1 MSNMKTLL
9 ETVTKFSFAN
19 PKQKPGD
26 QWRGTDASTPGNKL
40 VGESD
45 EYCDACD
52 RPEKECVC
60 DLSESLMLEY
70 RQYSEA
76 APIAA
81 NTAATTAATTA
92 GTPAANTQPAGTTVP
107 GQPPQPGQ
115 PPKPPAGQQP
125 NPVAGMTP
133 QQILQQK
140 QQLSTNLSQLKA
152 VNPTLNVPGAAAAL
166 SKDPNTL
173 STTDAK
179 NLKNVATTMEP
190 AMLDKSSLA
199 RLKGD
204 LNRLNQPR

>member
-1 MSNMKTLL
+1 
-9 ETVTKFSFAN
+9 
-19 PKQKPGD
+19 
-26 QWRGTDASTPGNKL
+26 
-40 VGESD
+40 
-45 EYCDACD
+45 
-52 RPEKECVC
+52 
-60 DLSESLMLEY
+60 MLEY
-70 RQYSEA
+70 RQYTEA

-115 PPKPPAGQQP
+115 PPKPPAGQQS

-133 QQILQQK
+133 QQILQKK
-140 QQLSTNLSQLKA
+140 QELSTNLSQLKS

-173 STTDAK
+173 STTDEK
-179 NLKNVATTMEP
+179 NLSDIANTVGP

>member
-173 STTDAK
+173 STTFI
-179 NLKNVATTMEP
+179 TQ
-190 AMLDKSSLA
+190 SL
-199 RLKGD
+199 LH
-204 LNRLNQPR
+204 L